1 MPTHSPVSDHIE
13 LLPEPDISPISQR
26 RGTTGTKPP
35 SRKRLTLAQL
45 ESFLLKAADVLRKT
59 GMDASEYKEYLFG
72 MLFLKRL
79 SDQFE
84 EDLEALQRKALAEGK
99 SEKQVQALLRNK
111 KGFAFW
117 VPERA
122 RWELAAP
129 IYLENGQ
136 QFRGLMHVKRL
147 VGDMV
152 NKSLAA
158 IEEENVEALSGVLKP
173 INFMATKGDKKR
185 RVDDDVIIELIDH
198 FSTVHLAN
206 GWFEF
211 PDLLGAGYEYLI
223 KYFADTAG
231 KKGGEFYTPAPVVRL
246 LVQLMEPLELMSV
259 GDPTCGS
266 GGMLVQ
272 AGSYVEESG
281 GDPSTLQLC
290 GQEVNPTTWA
300 ICKMNMIL
308 HGYKAADIRNDDTL
322 KAPRHLAENGELMLM
337 DRQIANPPFSLN
349 YSAKEMLFKERF
361 HTFMPETGKKAD
373 LMFVQHIVATLA
385 PEGKAAVVM
394 PHGVLFRGSK
404 EKESRKRF
412 VLAGQLE
419 AVIGLPPGLF
429 YGTGIPACVLVL
441 NKKSASG
448 RDRVLFINA
457 DREYAEG
464 KNQNS
469 LRPEDI
475 EKISYVYH
483 EMLEVPA
490 YSRLV
495 PVKELETEDF
505 NLNIRRYV
513 DNSPPPEPQ
522 DVRAHMHG
530 GIPTEEVDALNH
542 WWKNYVGLRG
552 EMFVARDAGAYV
564 DFKKNLKAD
573 KATANT
579 LVDGHQA
586 VRAKHAEFHGQLAT
600 WWKASLPNLRALP
613 KTGSFFPL
621 KKKFSQSL
629 EDLLLPMSLLDKF
642 QIRGAFAEFASELAA
657 DFKSVAASGWNAE
670 LIPADEILQSQFP
683 EVLAEVKAA
692 QFRIAELQALFDAVK
707 PEEGVEEEEVDL
719 STYDFVDDQPVLPK
733 AVVDALKAR
742 KKELAAELRALKK
755 TNPTY
760 RQELAAE
767 VEQLSELLTKH
778 VSMEDELKAAKQTV
792 KNVEKR
798 RDELVDA
805 AREKITDTE
814 AEQLI
819 LNRWMRTLATSY
831 ESRLQAYRN
840 ALVQRVEL
848 LWSKY
853 AVTLDEL
860 NSQRRDKADL
870 VSKLMGEFGYE

>member
-1 MPTHSPVSDHIE
+1 MPKTGSSAI
-13 LLPEPDISPISQR
+13 PEAHAKAA
-26 RGTTGTKPP
+26 KPK
-35 SRKRLTLAQL
+35 RKKLTLTQL
-45 ESFLLKAADVLRKT
+45 ESFLLKAADILRKT

-84 EDLEALQRKALAEGK
+84 EDLETLQRKASAEGK

-117 VPERA
+117 IPERA
-122 RWELAAP
+122 RWELVIA
-129 IYLENGQ
+129 ITLENGQ
-136 QFRGLMHVKRL
+136 QFRGLMHVKQL

-152 NKSLAA
+152 NKALAA
-158 IEEENVEALSGVLKP
+158 IEEDNVEALSGVLKP

-185 RVDDDVIIELIDH
+185 RVDDDVIVELIEH
-198 FSTVHLAN
+198 FSAVHLAN
-206 GWFEF
+206 DWFEF

-246 LVQLMEPLELMSV
+246 LVQLMEPLVLMSV

-272 AGSYVEESG
+272 TGSYVEESG
-281 GDPSTLQLC
+281 GDPGTLQLC

-322 KAPRHLAENGELMLM
+322 KNPRHLAENGELMLM

-349 YSAKEMLFKERF
+349 YSAKEMQFKERF

-385 PEGKAAVVM
+385 AEGKAAVVM

-404 EKESRKRF
+404 EKEARKRII
-412 VLAGQLE
+412 LAGQLE

-441 NKKSASG
+441 NKKDANK
-448 RDRVLFINA
+448 RKHVLFINA
-457 DREYAEG
+457 DREYSEG

-483 EMLEVPA
+483 QALAEPA

-495 PVKELETEDF
+495 PIKELEGEDF

-513 DNSPPPEPQ
+513 DNSPPAEPQ
-522 DVRAHMHG
+522 DVHAHMHG
-530 GIPTEEVDALNH
+530 GVPTVEVDALNP
-542 WWKNYVGLRG
+542 WWQNYAGLRDAL
-552 EMFVARDAGAYV
+552 FVARKADADYV
-564 DFKKNLKAD
+564 DLLPTLKAD
-573 KATANT
+573 KAAAKD
-579 LVDGHQA
+579 VVEAHHA
-586 VRAKHAEFHGQLAT
+586 VRDKHAEFHGVLAR
-600 WWKASLPNLRALP
+600 WWAANVKDLRSLP

-621 KKKFSQSL
+621 KKQFAQSL

-642 QIRGAFAEFASELAA
+642 QIRGAFAEFASGLAA

-670 LIPADEILQSQFP
+670 LIPADEILRSQFP
-683 EVLAEVKAA
+683 EVLAEVEAA
-692 QFRIAELQALFDAVK
+692 QLRIAELLAMFEAVK
-707 PEEGVEEEEVDL
+707 PEEGAEDEEIDLPTYEFDEE
-719 STYDFVDDQPVLPK
+719 QPVLPK
-733 AVVDALKAR
+733 AVVEALKAR
-742 KKELAAELRALKK
+742 KKEVSAELKSLKK
-755 TNPTY
+755 SGDAAY
-760 RQELAAE
+760 VKELKAE
-767 VEQLSELLTKH
+767 VELAEEILARHAAK
-778 VSMEDELKAAKQTV
+778 EEELKHAKATV

-798 RDELVDA
+798 RDELVDT
-805 AREKITDTE
+805 ARARISE
-814 AEQLI
+814 AEAERLI
-819 LNRWMRTLATSY
+819 LDRWMRTLATSY
-831 ESRLQAYRN
+831 ENRLHTYRD
-840 ALVQRVEL
+840 ALVRRVEL

-853 AVTLDEL
+853 AVTLDDL
-860 NSQRRDKADL
+860 ASLRREKAGL
-870 VSKLMGEFGYE
+870 VAKLLRDFGYE

>member
-1 MPTHSPVSDHIE
+1 MLKS
-13 LLPEPDISPISQR
+13 
-26 RGTTGTKPP
+26 
-35 SRKRLTLAQL
+35 KRSKLTLAQL
-45 ESFLLKAADVLRKT
+45 ESFLLKAADILRKT

-84 EDLEALQRKALAEGK
+84 EDIETLQRKALAEGK
-99 SEKQVQALLRNK
+99 SEKQVQALMRNK
-111 KGFAFW
+111 KGFSFW

-122 RWELAAP
+122 RWELADP
-129 IYLENGQ
+129 VTLDNGQ
-136 QFRGLMHVKRL
+136 QFRGLMHVKKL

-185 RVDDDVIIELIDH
+185 RVDDDVIVELIEH

-259 GDPTCGS
+259 ADPTCGS

-272 AGSYVEESG
+272 AGAYVEESG

-322 KAPRHLAENGELMLM
+322 KSPRHLAENGELMLM

-349 YSAKEMLFKERF
+349 YSAKEMQFKERF

-373 LMFVQHIVATLA
+373 LMFVQHILATLA
-385 PEGKAAVVM
+385 AEGKAAVVM

-404 EKESRKRF
+404 EKEARKRI

-441 NKKSASG
+441 NKKGANK
-448 RDRVLFINA
+448 RDHVLFINA

-464 KNQNS
+464 KNQS
-469 LRPEDI
+469 TLRPEDI

-483 EMLEVPA
+483 EMLPVDA

-495 PVKELETEDF
+495 PVKELEAEDF

-522 DVRAHMHG
+522 DVRAHLHG
-530 GIPTEEVDALNH
+530 GVPTAEVEALSH
-542 WWKNYVGLRG
+542 WWQNYAGLRNVL
-552 EMFVARDAGAYV
+552 FVGRPTDKAYV
-564 DFKKNLKAD
+564 DFVAELKAD
-573 KATANT
+573 KAAAKS

-586 VRAKHAEFHGQLAT
+586 VQDKHAEFHGRLAK
-600 WWKASLPNLRALP
+600 WWGKNVADLRALP
-613 KTGSFFPL
+613 TAGSFFPL

-629 EDLLLPMSLLDKF
+629 EDLLSPMALLDKF
-642 QIRGAFAEFASELAA
+642 QIRGAFAEFASVLAA

-683 EVLAEVKAA
+683 EVLAEVAAA
-692 QFRIAELQALFDAVK
+692 QTRIAELQAMFDAVK
-707 PEEGVEEEEVDL
+707 PEEGEEEEDIDL
-719 STYDFVDDQPVLPK
+719 STYDFADDQPVLPK

-742 KKELAAELRALKK
+742 KKEVAAELKALKK
-755 TNPTY
+755 KGDPEY
-760 RQELAAE
+760 HAELTAE
-767 VEQLSELLTKH
+767 AEQIAELLARH
-778 VSMEDELKAAKQTV
+778 VAMEDELKTAKQTI

-798 RDELVDA
+798 RDDLVDA
-805 AREKITDTE
+805 ARAKISDEE

-819 LNRWMRTLATSY
+819 LNRWMRTLASSY
-831 ESRLQAYRN
+831 ESRLQAYRD
-840 ALVQRVEL
+840 ALIQRIET

-853 AVTLDEL
+853 AVTLDGL
-860 NSQRRDKADL
+860 NAIRKDKADL
-870 VSKLMGEFGYE
+870 VAKLLREFGYE